1 MKTYDAIVV
10 GLGGVGSAA
19 AFHLASRGVRVLG
32 LERFTAA
39 HDCGSSHG
47 HTRVIRKAYYEHTDY
62 VPLLREAYRLWHDL
76 EQRSGKKLFHE
87 TGLLQ
92 VGPAGGEVISGV
104 LQSAETH
111 RLAVEKLAADEVIRR
126 FPGFKVPEQ
135 SVGVFESAA
144 GYLRVEDCVRTHLE
158 QAEAAGAELR
168 FDAPVSHWRKEQ
180 NAVTVTCRDE
190 TISTGALVIATGAW
204 SVPLL
209 ANEGVQLNV
218 LRKHLHWFVNNAAAY
233 QQQHGCPVFLY
244 ELPGGIYY
252 GFPQIDDYGVKL
264 AEHSGGEMVA
274 EPSRLSREIDCDE
287 RARVSNFRGACLP
300 GVSSQ
305 SSHHAVCMYTMS
317 ADGHF
322 IVDQLPEH
330 PQVTL
335 AAGLSGHGFK
345 FTCGLGKALADIA
358 LDGRSDLPVEFLRL
372 GRFA

>member
-92 VGPAGGEVISGV
+92 VGPASGEVISGV
-104 LQSAETH
+104 LKSAETH

-168 FDAPVSHWRKEQ
+168 FDTPVNHWRKEQ
-180 NAVTVTCRDE
+180 NAVAITCRDE

-244 ELPGGIYY
+244 ELPEGIYY
-252 GFPQIDDYGVKL
+252 GFPQIDDCGVKL

-287 RARVSNFRGACLP
+287 RARVSDFRGAYLP

-305 SSHHAVCMYTMS
+305 SSHHAVCMYTMT

-322 IVDQLPEH
+322 IVDRLPEH
-330 PQVTL
+330 PRVTL

-358 LDGRSDLPVEFLRL
+358 LDGRSDLPVDFLRL